1 MFICKCNYTSIH
13 REVTCCYIM
22 FSCIRVLL
30 RFITCFTDCLMMWE
44 AMNVKGPSN
53 SAWHS
58 VFLIF
63 VVLTTIICC
72 VLWVW
77 KVTISFTEIYEG
89 RRNRDASDSM
99 SSWTLVGE
107 ILKIGFHLLFIW
119 KHAHTYHQN
128 YTGWIIF
135 LSICKLVE
143 RIFGICMNYD
153 CRKDEYA
160 DDCYSPHIFG
170 VIIKFVFSILLTLV

>member
-1 MFICKCNYTSIH
+1 MFICKCNCTSIH
-13 REVTCCYIM
+13 REVTCGYIM
-22 FSCIRVLL
+22 FSCIRALL
-30 RFITCFTDCLMMWE
+30 RFITCIKDCSMMWE
-44 AMNVKGPSN
+44 ATNVKGPSN

-58 VFLIF
+58 VHLIF

-72 VLWVW
+72 LLWVC
-77 KVTISFTEIYEG
+77 KVTISFNEICEG
-89 RRNRDASDSM
+89 RRNRDASDSI

-135 LSICKLVE
+135 FSIYKLVE
-143 RIFGICMNYD
+143 RICGICLNYD
-153 CRKDEYA
+153 CRNDEYV
-160 DDCYSPHIFG
+160 DDCNCPYIFG
-170 VIIKFVFSILLTLV
+170 VIIKFVFSIVLTFV